1 MNKARTF
8 AWILGWAI
16 PPAWFKTLVEK
27 DYPLDHHTFI
37 DASQDTLKDLSLKAP
52 FDFIVGYSLG
62 SLILLNEAS
71 HLKFYKSRVIL
82 LAPILGFSLEENL
95 GGKIERTELKYT
107 KRMLKQSWMN
117 TVESFYTRSQL
128 FISAKY
134 LESLNPDT
142 LAWGLSELES
152 VVIRHKVPESW
163 SCFCGTQDSLL
174 DAAILQSKIPQLIVV
189 EHATHAPEL
198 LLKALKESLV

>member
-8 AWILGWAI
+8 AWILGWAV
-16 PPAWFKTLVEK
+16 PVAWFRILVEK
-27 DYPLDHHTFI
+27 EYPLDHHTFI

-62 SLILLNEAS
+62 SLILLNELS
-71 HLKFYKSRVIL
+71 HVKSYKARVIL

-107 KRMLKQSWMN
+107 KRMLKQGWMN

-128 FISAKY
+128 LISAKY

-163 SCFCGTQDSLL
+163 SCFCGAQDSLL
-174 DAAILQSKIPQLIVV
+174 DAAILKSKIPQLTVV
-189 EHATHAPEL
+189 QHATHAPEL

>member
-16 PPAWFKTLVEK
+16 PPSWFKTLVDKE
-27 DYPLDHHTFI
+27 YPLDDHTFI
-37 DASQDTLKDLSLKAP
+37 DASQNTLKDLSLKAP

-62 SLILLNEAS
+62 SLILLKEAS
-71 HLKFYKSRVIL
+71 RVKSHKSQVIL
-82 LAPILGFSLEENL
+82 LAPILGFLLEENL
-95 GGKIERTELKYT
+95 GGKIERSELKYT
-107 KRMLKQSWMN
+107 KRMLKQGWMN

-128 FISAKY
+128 LISAKY

-163 SCFCGTQDSLL
+163 SCFCGAQDSLL
-174 DAAILQSKIPQLIVV
+174 DAAILKSKIPRLTVV
-189 EHATHAPEL
+189 QHATHAPEL

>member
-16 PPAWFKTLVEK
+16 PPVWFKTLIEK
-27 DYPLDHHTFI
+27 EYPLDHHTFI
-37 DASQDTLKDLSLKAP
+37 DASQNTLKDLSLKAP

-62 SLILLNEAS
+62 SLILLNEVGHVNS
-71 HLKFYKSRVIL
+71 YKSRVIL

-107 KRMLKQSWMN
+107 KRMLKQSWMT
-117 TVESFYTRSQL
+117 TVVNFYSRSQL

-163 SCFCGTQDSLL
+163 SCFCGTLDSLL
-174 DAAILQSKIPQLIVV
+174 DAAILKSKIPQLIVV